1 MPNGPNIE
9 IPNLPEVTMNIPLSF
24 SMKRAP
30 LTWGDVVWAYHKNIL
45 SWKDLVSFADFKISS
60 GYFDDQEMEISL
72 LGKDR
77 IADISAAADSLAGLN
92 EVRERIAKNK
102 WLYLSLA
109 WLFENKEHMDDP
121 LSVVED
127 IYADF
132 EYPPQI
138 QSFVR
143 YMPATDN
150 YAPRDHT
157 AEENNERLMGLFEAF
172 LNRNSPLDGEFEHTV
187 LISFA
192 FLERRYGFSHT
203 VLRPSPHSV
212 LVRYESRSLFVN
224 LVFGPPAY
232 EPEMS
237 FGRLG
242 VDDRQGAFSFEAG
255 DLIQLASCQGWN
267 PDIKPGDAVA
277 RQVAWFASLLQK
289 CGQPCLLGD
298 PAVYEEMKSRREAQV
313 AEWQRDERKRR
324 RDNEIDAAWKAKDY
338 RAVVDLCSAYE
349 RTLSNLN
356 QKRLK
361 FAKERAG

>member
-1 MPNGPNIE
+1 
-9 IPNLPEVTMNIPLSF
+9 MNIPLSF

-45 SWKDLVSFADFKISS
+45 SWKDLVSFADVKISS
-60 GYFDDQEMEISL
+60 GYFNDQEMEISL

-92 EVRERIAKNK
+92 EDRERTAKDK

-109 WLFENKEHMDDP
+109 WLFENKEQMDDP

-132 EYPPQI
+132 DYPPVI
-138 QSFVR
+138 QPFVR
-143 YMPATDN
+143 YMPATDD
-150 YAPRDHT
+150 YDPRDHT

-172 LNRNSPLDGEFEHTV
+172 LNQNSPLKPDFKAAV
-187 LISFA
+187 LSSFA
-192 FLERRYGFSHT
+192 FLEQHYGFSNT

-212 LVRYESRSLFVN
+212 VVRYESRSLFVN

-242 VDDRQGAFSFEAG
+242 VDDRQGGFSFEAG
-255 DLIQLASCQGWN
+255 DLIQLASRRGWTPN
-267 PDIKPGDAVA
+267 LKPDDAIA
-277 RQVAWFASLLQK
+277 RQVAWFASLLQE

-298 PAVYEEMKSRREAQV
+298 PSVYEEMKSRREAQV
-313 AEWQRDERKRR
+313 AEWQRDERTRR
-324 RDNEIDAAWKAKDY
+324 RDNEIDAAWQAKDY
-338 RAVVDLCSAYE
+338 RAVVGLCSAYE
-349 RTLSNLN
+349 GTLSKLN
-356 QKRLK
+356 QKRLE
-361 FAKERAG
+361 FAKKISDGFC

>member
-1 MPNGPNIE
+1 
-9 IPNLPEVTMNIPLSF
+9 MN
-24 SMKRAP
+24 
-30 LTWGDVVWAYHKNIL
+30 
-45 SWKDLVSFADFKISS
+45 
-60 GYFDDQEMEISL
+60 EE
-72 LGKDR
+72 
-77 IADISAAADSLAGLN
+77 
-92 EVRERIAKNK
+92 RERIAKDK

-109 WLFENKEHMDDP
+109 SLFENKEYMDDP

-132 EYPPQI
+132 EYPPEI

-172 LNRNSPLDGEFEHTV
+172 LNQISPLERDFEAAV
-187 LISFA
+187 LSSFA
-192 FLERRYGFSHT
+192 FLEQHHGFTHT
-203 VLRPSPHSV
+203 VLRPSPHSF

-242 VDDRQGAFSFEAG
+242 IDDRQGGFSFEAG

-277 RQVAWFASLLQK
+277 RQVAWFASLLK
-289 CGQPCLLGD
+289 DCGRTCLLGD
-298 PAVYEEMKSRREAQV
+298 ASVYEEMKSR
-313 AEWQRDERKRR
+313 
-324 RDNEIDAAWKAKDY
+324 
-338 RAVVDLCSAYE
+338 
-349 RTLSNLN
+349 
-356 QKRLK
+356 
-361 FAKERAG
+361 